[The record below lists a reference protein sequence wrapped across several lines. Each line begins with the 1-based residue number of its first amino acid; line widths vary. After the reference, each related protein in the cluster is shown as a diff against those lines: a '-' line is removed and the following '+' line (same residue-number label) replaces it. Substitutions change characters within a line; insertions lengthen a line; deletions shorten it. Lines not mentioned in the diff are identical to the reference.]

1 MLEGTMPKPKK
12 QRGRPVEHH
21 RPERI
26 DASPEEIA
34 EVVLR
39 ATPKQA
45 WRFEEA
51 RKRLSQSVTGT
62 ARGQISESELC

>member
-1 MLEGTMPKPKK
+1 MPKTKK
-12 QRGRPVEHH
+12 QRGRPVKYP

-39 ATPKQA
+39 AKPKKV
-45 WRFEEA
+45 WRFEEVRRESNRA
-51 RKRLSQSVTGT
+51 QSG
-62 ARGQISESELC
+62 

>member
-1 MLEGTMPKPKK
+1 MPRAKK
-12 QRGRPVEHH
+12 KRGRPVEHP

-39 ATPKQA
+39 AGPKKA
-45 WRFEEA
+45 WRFEEE
-51 RKRLSQSVTGT
+51 RRHKGT
-62 ARGQISESELC
+62 AKEPTN

>member
-1 MLEGTMPKPKK
+1 MPKTKK
-12 QRGRPVEHH
+12 QRGRPVKYP

-39 ATPKQA
+39 AKPKKV
-45 WRFEEA
+45 WRFEEE
-51 RKRLSQSVTGT
+51 RKREETTEAT
-62 ARGQISESELC
+62 AT

>member
-1 MLEGTMPKPKK
+1 MPKVKK
-12 QRGRPVEHH
+12 QRGRPVKNS

-39 ATPKQA
+39 AKPKKN
-45 WRFEEA
+45 WRFEEE
-51 RKRLSQSVTGT
+51 KG
-62 ARGQISESELC
+62 ESREKLAPQN

>member
-1 MLEGTMPKPKK
+1 MPKVKK
-12 QRGRPVEHH
+12 QRGRPVKYP

-39 ATPKQA
+39 AKPKKV
-45 WRFEEA
+45 WRFEER
-51 RKRLSQSVTGT
+51 RKGETGT
-62 ARGQISESELC
+62 EVTTD

>member
-1 MLEGTMPKPKK
+1 MPRTKKP
-12 QRGRPVEHH
+12 RGRPVENP

-39 ATPKQA
+39 AKPKQT
-45 WRFEEA
+45 WRFEEE
-51 RKRLSQSVTGT
+51 REEKRG
-62 ARGQISESELC
+62 RN

>member
-1 MLEGTMPKPKK
+1 MPKVKK
-12 QRGRPVEHH
+12 QRGRPVKYP

-39 ATPKQA
+39 AKPKKV
-45 WRFEEA
+45 WRFETD
-51 RKRLSQSVTGT
+51 RNGGKT
-62 ARGQISESELC
+62 AKTITT

>member
-1 MLEGTMPKPKK
+1 MPKTKK
-12 QRGRPVEHH
+12 QRGRSVKYP

-39 ATPKQA
+39 AKPKQA
-45 WRFEEA
+45 WRFEQE
-51 RKRLSQSVTGT
+51 KRTQT
-62 ARGQISESELC
+62 IELKSC

>member
-1 MLEGTMPKPKK
+1 MHP
-12 QRGRPVEHH
+12 

-39 ATPKQA
+39 AKPKKV
-45 WRFEEA
+45 WRFEESKKMESL
-51 RKRLSQSVTGT
+51 KRD
-62 ARGQISESELC
+62 

>member
-1 MLEGTMPKPKK
+1 MPKTKK
-12 QRGRPVEHH
+12 QRGRPVKNS

-39 ATPKQA
+39 AKPKQD
-45 WRFEEA
+45 WQFEES
-51 RKRLSQSVTGT
+51 RKTLEK
-62 ARGQISESELC
+62 AD

>member
-1 MLEGTMPKPKK
+1 MPKTKK
-12 QRGRPVEHH
+12 QRGRPVKYP

-39 ATPKQA
+39 AKPRKV
-45 WRFEEA
+45 WRFEEG
-51 RKRLSQSVTGT
+51 RNGKKVTDAT
-62 ARGQISESELC
+62 AT